1 MSIYDEGNSIFNDE
15 ALYNDV
21 GIHRETHPQRVTG
34 TKESQVRP
42 DFSASVA
49 VLLLT
54 IADQTLECV
63 SSDAERSRLC
73 RPALTSARR

>member
-15 ALYNDV
+15 ALYNDI
-21 GIHRETHPQRVTG
+21 GIHRETHPRPVVG
-34 TKESQVRP
+34 TRSSEVRP
-42 DFSASVA
+42 NSSASMA

-63 SSDAERSRLC
+63 S
-73 RPALTSARR
+73 